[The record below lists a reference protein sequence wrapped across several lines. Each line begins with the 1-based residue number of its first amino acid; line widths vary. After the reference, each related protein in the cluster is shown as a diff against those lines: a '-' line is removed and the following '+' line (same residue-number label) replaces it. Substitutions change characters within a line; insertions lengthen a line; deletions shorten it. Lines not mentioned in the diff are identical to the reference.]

1 MDEETIPQNNNLQ
14 ANKQGQPTNN
24 ETVQSIQESNN
35 PITNNNSKSEPTNTI
50 KTTKRKKIW
59 IIIVIIASILAI
71 VGGGIAIAY
80 NNGLFGDDEDCMCAA
95 PPGVKQC
102 RNCNPNV
109 FYKPIIYLYPKEVTN
124 ISVKLGYPE
133 LITADYPSYNY
144 GWNVTAYPD
153 GNLKI
158 DDRNYYALYYESQNK
173 IIFDKND
180 TGFVVESNRIASFL
194 EDKLS
199 ILGLNEKESEEFII
213 YWLPKLQS
221 NNYVYIRFATE
232 DEISKNMPLDI
243 NPKPDTTIRV
253 LMIYKGLNETEPVI
267 EQNLTKAERAGYAAI
282 EWGGTEAK

>member
-1 MDEETIPQNNNLQ
+1 MDEETISQNNSIQ
-14 ANKQGQPTNN
+14 ADKQGEPANN
-24 ETVQSIQESNN
+24 ETVQSIQKSNN
-35 PITNNNSKSEPTNTI
+35 PITNDNSKSEPTNTI
-50 KTTKRKKIW
+50 KTAKRKKTW

-102 RNCNPNV
+102 RNCDPNV
-109 FYKPIIYLYPKEVTN
+109 DYKPIIYLYPKEETN

-199 ILGLNEKESEEFII
+199 ILGLNEKESELIENVDVTSEDLYLTRAPQKEVLDKLDPI
-213 YWLPKLQS
+213 YLSYFVPWNS
-221 NNYVYIRFATE
+221 FNNYEFATRYAT
-232 DEISKNMPLDI
+232 I
-243 NPKPDTTIRV
+243 NVGDCYGRRNFK
-253 LMIYKGLNETEPVI
+253 E
-267 EQNLTKAERAGYAAI
+267 YA
-282 EWGGTEAK
+282 TRH

>member
-1 MDEETIPQNNNLQ
+1 MDKETIPQNNN
-14 ANKQGQPTNN
+14 KQGESANN
-24 ETVQSIQESNN
+24 ETARSIQESNN
-35 PITNNNSKSEPTNTI
+35 PITNDNSKSELTNTI
-50 KTTKRKKIW
+50 KTTKRKKTW

-71 VGGGIAIAY
+71 VGGGIVIAY
-80 NNGLFGDDEDCMCAA
+80 NNGLFGNDEDCMCAA

-102 RNCNPNV
+102 RNCNSNV
-109 FYKPIIYLYPKEVTN
+109 VYKPIIYLYPKEETN

-144 GWNVTAYPD
+144 GWSVTAYPD

-158 DDRNYYALYYESQNK
+158 DNHSYYALYYESQNK
-173 IIFDKND
+173 IAFEKND
-180 TGFVVESNRIASFL
+180 TGFVVESNKIANFL

-221 NNYVYIRFATE
+221 NKYVYIRFATE
-232 DEISKNMPLDI
+232 DEISKNMPLVID
-243 NPKPDTTIRV
+243 PKPDTTIRV
-253 LMIYKGLNETEPVI
+253 LMIYKGLNEAEPVI
-267 EQNLTKAERAGYAAI
+267 KQNLIKTERAGYTAI